1 MSRHFAEDPPA
12 GAVITTRRPALALLL
27 VVISGVTA
35 SPQASAS
42 AVTPR
47 VGTTATSID
56 DRGPVRN
63 GNGVRNKNYSA
74 VRSPT
79 IMRGQQNVSIS
90 ISGRTN
96 TQSALCKRG
105 RHACNISQRIRT
117 SHGR

>member
-1 MSRHFAEDPPA
+1 MSRYIVENPS
-12 GAVITTRRPALALLL
+12 VS
-27 VVISGVTA
+27 VVIDMRRLTSVLLAIVMSGAMA
-35 SPQASAS
+35 SPPASAS
-42 AVTPR
+42 SPGMVAASA
-47 VGTTATSID
+47 GD
-56 DRGPVRN
+56 HGPVRN
-63 GNGVRNKNYSA
+63 GNGIKNKNYSA

-90 ISGRTN
+90 ISGKTN